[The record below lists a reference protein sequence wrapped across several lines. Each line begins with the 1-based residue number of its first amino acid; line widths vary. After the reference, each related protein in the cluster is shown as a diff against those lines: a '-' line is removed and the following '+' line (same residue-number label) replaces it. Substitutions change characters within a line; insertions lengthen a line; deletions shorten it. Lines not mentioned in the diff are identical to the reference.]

1 MTRSPDFTDEEWA
14 EVMAAPMIV
23 GMAVTLSDPS
33 GLWGIMKESIA
44 SGQALVQARADA
56 AGSALAKAITDDLE
70 TSEGRTAARAKVKAS
85 VSGTTPAEMKAAALA
100 ALASAARIV
109 GSRAPDEAPAFRAF
123 LNGVAMKVAE
133 ASKEGGFLGF
143 GGVAVSD
150 AEKATLD
157 EVRAALG

>member
-1 MTRSPDFTDEEWA
+1 MTKRPDFTDAEWA
-14 EVMAAPMIV
+14 EVMAAPMIA

-33 GLWGIMKESIA
+33 GLWGIMKESLA
-44 SGQALVQARADA
+44 SGQALVEARADA
-56 AGSALAKAITDDLE
+56 AGSALAKAVTDDLE
-70 TSEGRTAARAKVKAS
+70 TSEGRSAARARVKAS
-85 VSGTTPAEMKAAALA
+85 VSGTTPAEMKTAALA
-100 ALASAARIV
+100 ALTAVARIV
-109 GSRAPDEAPAFRAF
+109 EARAPDDAPAFKAF
-123 LNGVAMKVAE
+123 LNGVAVKVAE